1 MTSIRQVLPHYTI
14 EDYKRWE
21 GRWEI
26 IRGIAYAMSP
36 MTSPKHQNIAGRLH
50 RIFEEAIEKSD
61 CGHYKVYQPIDY
73 IIEDDIIVNPDL
85 LILCKPVEGHY
96 LTFAPDL
103 VAEILS
109 PSTALKDR
117 NTKYDLYQ
125 LQGIPYYLIID
136 PDVESVEVYK
146 LSADGKY
153 VLTEDHTFLLSHCYV
168 PVELN
173 KVF

>member
-1 MTSIRQVLPHYTI
+1 MTPIRQVLPHYTI

-36 MTSPKHQNIAGRLH
+36 MPSPKHQNLASKISRL
-50 RIFEEAIEKSD
+50 FEEAIEKTE
-61 CGHYKVYQPIDY
+61 CGHCKVYQPIDY
-73 IIEDDIIVNPDL
+73 IIQEDIIVTPDL

-125 LQGIPYYLIID
+125 MQSIPYYLIID
-136 PDVESVEVYK
+136 PDAESLEVYR
-146 LSADGKY
+146 LSAEGKY
-153 VLTEDHTFLLSHCYV
+153 VLTEDYTFLLSNCIV
-168 PVELN
+168 PVDLN
-173 KVF
+173 KTC

>member
-1 MTSIRQVLPHYTI
+1 MTAIRQVLPHYTI

-36 MTSPKHQNIAGRLH
+36 MPSPKHQNIAGRLH
-50 RIFEEAIEKSD
+50 RIFEEAIEKSG
-61 CGHYKVYQPIDY
+61 CVHCKVYQPIDY
-73 IIEDDIIVNPDL
+73 IIENDIIVNPDL

-125 LQGIPYYLIID
+125 MRSIPYYLIID
-136 PDVESVEVYK
+136 PDAESVEVYR

-153 VLTEDHTFLLSHCYV
+153 VLSEDHTILLSHCSV